1 LRTLLRRRQTTAGLS
16 ELMREVR
23 ARADKSRVTDGQD
36 GADVEHRDDLD
47 VALMQMRGETLARI
61 DAAKAYT
68 YHALDH

>member
-1 LRTLLRRRQTTAGLS
+1 
-16 ELMREVR
+16 MREVR
-23 ARADKSRVTDGQD
+23 ARTDKSRVTDGQD

-68 YHALDH
+68 YDALDN